1 MRRKCDY
8 SFFSQPWKETEEL
21 MHLGRS
27 TVKGKGGSGGQRGE
41 WIVLLTVHYLL
52 QGMVVVGFEEQ
63 VEARK
68 EWDLQIC
75 L

>member
-1 MRRKCDY
+1 
-8 SFFSQPWKETEEL
+8 

-52 QGMVVVGFEEQ
+52 QGMLLVGFEEQ
-63 VEARK
+63 VDPQQ
-68 EWDLQIC
+68 EWDLQISW
-75 L
+75 

>member
-1 MRRKCDY
+1 MIIL
-8 SFFSQPWKETEEL
+8 FFSSPGKRL
-21 MHLGRS
+21 KSLC
-27 TVKGKGGSGGQRGE
+27 TVNGQGGSGGQRGE

-52 QGMVVVGFEEQ
+52 QGMVLLGFEEQ
-63 VEARK
+63 VEAWK